1 MRVGLGGVL
10 EASRAVDLLA
20 AQAETDSLRNKD
32 SLPAYQFQLKVIYF
46 SEHCRT
52 RRQDPDRS
60 QGLS

>member
-1 MRVGLGGVL
+1 M

-52 RRQDPDRS
+52 RTQDLDRS